1 MPKFQRK
8 EKVERIR
15 VALDSSSTAQF
26 QKLENFIESQISA
39 VQEKYDAK
47 HLRNQYKI
55 VNENFMFF
63 MLKSLKSGLFFKF

>member
-1 MPKFQRK
+1 MKNLK
-8 EKVERIR
+8 H
-15 VALDSSSTAQF
+15 DF
-26 QKLENFIESQISA
+26 QKLANFIEFQISA

-47 HLRNQYKI
+47 YLRNQYKI

>member
-1 MPKFQRK
+1 MIIFIKIIK
-8 EKVERIR
+8 NVKY
-15 VALDSSSTAQF
+15 DT

-47 HLRNQYKI
+47 HLRNPYKI

>member
-1 MPKFQRK
+1 MIIFIKIIK
-8 EKVERIR
+8 NVKY
-15 VALDSSSTAQF
+15 DT

>member
-1 MPKFQRK
+1 MIIFIKTIK
-8 EKVERIR
+8 NVKY
-15 VALDSSSTAQF
+15 DF

>member
-1 MPKFQRK
+1 MIIFIKTIK
-8 EKVERIR
+8 NVKY
-15 VALDSSSTAQF
+15 DF
-26 QKLENFIESQISA
+26 QKLENFIESQICA

>member
-1 MPKFQRK
+1 MIIFIKIIK
-8 EKVERIR
+8 NVKY
-15 VALDSSSTAQF
+15 DF

>member
-1 MPKFQRK
+1 MIIFIKTIK
-8 EKVERIR
+8 NVKY
-15 VALDSSSTAQF
+15 DF

-55 VNENFMFF
+55 VNENF
-63 MLKSLKSGLFFKF
+63 